1 MRFTKMKKD
10 RDMFYLTL
18 QKKRIEE
25 EYYSAI
31 QKLIDDRMN
40 LLKLEFHSKY
50 PKLRLEILFGNGSEF
65 ININGKQIDSGEDQP
80 GAVGYHRAN
89 PLIREALEFVWDV
102 TDGYRRGS
110 PNDIKV

>member
-1 MRFTKMKKD
+1 MLNKDKKYA
-10 RDMFYLTL
+10 MFYLKL
-18 QKKRIEE
+18 RKKRIEK
-25 EYYSAI
+25 EYYDAI
-31 QKLIDDRMN
+31 QSLIDDRME
-40 LLKLEFHSKY
+40 LLSIDFKKKF
-50 PKLRLEILFGNGSEF
+50 PKAKLEILFGNGSEF

-102 TDGYRRGS
+102 TEGYRRGS